1 MIPVSHIRY
10 FNANYCSESAF
21 SNRRRGRV
29 PIIHS
34 IIVST
39 LLYIA
44 QSSQSTKRSQR
55 HPKGTHRTNIT
66 RKRKKVGRKQKNC
79 RRRRR
84 RVHSNQ

>member
-1 MIPVSHIRY
+1 MRTT
-10 FNANYCSESAF
+10 YCSESAF

-34 IIVST
+34 IIVSA

-84 RVHSNQ
+84 RRVHSNQ